1 MQNLKQRSIG
11 GRRLGAGRT
20 SIGNDPVR
28 TFRLSNKIIQ
38 NVDAWAT
45 SKRTSRS
52 DAIRQLIELGLTLT
66 ASRNNSSSQ
75 RDRAS
80 QMAGTQLDSQADL
93 TASAGDQASRKE
105 RLLKGPEEFRT
116 ARRDRKSAS

>member
-1 MQNLKQRSIG
+1 MENLKQRSIG
-11 GRRLGAGRT
+11 GRRPGAGRT

-66 ASRNNSSSQ
+66 ASRNNSSRQ
-75 RDRAS
+75 RDRANE
-80 QMAGTQLDSQADL
+80 MAGSQLDSQADL

-116 ARRDRKSAS
+116 IRRDRKSAY